1 MVEGL
6 VNVVSPGNPISGCEG
21 EANETIESLAISGAE
36 AIQSIIADRK
46 SLRARLNAQQ
56 RDLVAVNAINEEL
69 RRRITL
75 IRHHYL
81 ELGKKAIALIEQLD
95 QATREAILDHNQTA
109 SVASDEDPSLL
120 ALAQRFKPNNG
131 TPKPSNDKD
140 PTFVNGE
147 PAISLI
153 RPSTPVP
160 S

>member
-81 ELGKKAIALIEQLD
+81 ELGQE
-95 QATREAILDHNQTA
+95 
-109 SVASDEDPSLL
+109 SDCSDRAVGSGNPGSDP
-120 ALAQRFKPNNG
+120 
-131 TPKPSNDKD
+131 
-140 PTFVNGE
+140 
-147 PAISLI
+147 
-153 RPSTPVP
+153 
-160 S
+160 